1 MARSPNAKDIY
12 GFLAEHGIE
21 YERCDHPPVFT
32 CEEAE
37 RLVPPMTGAK
47 TKNVF
52 VRDKKGRRH
61 FLVMVAYEKVVDLKA
76 LGALLGAGPLSLASP
91 RRLEHHLGVDPGS
104 VTILALINDAKKEV
118 EVVFDQA
125 LWESP
130 AFRCHPLVNTSTLA
144 ISKADIRRFLDL
156 TGHKACILDIPGKT

>member
-1 MARSPNAKDIY
+1 MASDATDICE
-12 GFLAEHGIE
+12 FLAEHGIE

-37 RLVPPMTGAK
+37 RHVPPMAGAK

-52 VRDKKGRRH
+52 VRDKKGQRH
-61 FLVMVAYEKVVDLKA
+61 FLVMVGYEKVVDLKA
-76 LGALLGAGPLSLASP
+76 LGAILGVGPLSLASP
-91 RRLEHHLGVDPGS
+91 RRLKELLGVDPGS
-104 VTILALINDAKKEV
+104 VTILALINDGEKNV
-118 EVVFDQA
+118 EVVFDEV

-144 ISKADIRRFLDL
+144 ISKANIRRFLDL
-156 TGHKACILDIPGKT
+156 TGHKARILDIPAKP